1 MRGGGQR
8 SSSSQLTSLL
18 TPSWTSASKSPAMAS
33 LRIPLACLVL
43 LALTSCGTCADS
55 EEDIKALET
64 DLLNNMYSTKVNK
77 AGAYWKTTLLRICSL
92 INNRNSQ
99 AEETGEEADEEL
111 VMRKQ
116 FQNTVDGF
124 NLEAMLTVIQLQK
137 ICHSRGL
144 QYWEVNK
151 ELLQQDFLDPGS
163 TNHEK
168 EEIMKRKT
176 PYILKRQVQVSKTRR
191 PYILKRSSFY

>member
-1 MRGGGQR
+1 
-8 SSSSQLTSLL
+8 
-18 TPSWTSASKSPAMAS
+18 MAS

-55 EEDIKALET
+55 EEDIKTLET
-64 DLLNNMYSTKVNK
+64 DLLNNMYSSKVNK
-77 AGAYWKTTLLRICSL
+77 ARAPYWKNTLLNICSL

-116 FQNTVDGF
+116 FPNTVDGL
-124 NLEAMLTVIQLQK
+124 NLEAMLTVFQLQK

-144 QYWEVNK
+144 QYL
-151 ELLQQDFLDPGS
+151 ELFQQDFLDPGT

-176 PYILKRQVQVSKTRR
+176 PYILKRQLHVSKTRR